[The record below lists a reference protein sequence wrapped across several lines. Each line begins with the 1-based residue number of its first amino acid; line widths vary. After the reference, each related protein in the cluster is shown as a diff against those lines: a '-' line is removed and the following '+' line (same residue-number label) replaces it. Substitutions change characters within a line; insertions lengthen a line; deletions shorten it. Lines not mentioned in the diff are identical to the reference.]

1 MGKDAK
7 MQEKED
13 CCRKPHNMM
22 NKKKIIV
29 STLLFVL
36 LLAGIHVTWLMTLEA
51 SQHVKVANGVADLRG
66 MELDNKHTVYLDGQ
80 WEFYPDAFISNENEL
95 RQFQG
100 QSSYVQVPGDWR
112 EGWRRHKSNS
122 YGYGTYRLRVLVDQP
137 INQPYHFWIRE
148 IQAANVF
155 LINGQINAK
164 SGVVSTNAES
174 YRPVQSSF
182 TTSYEVEAEDQGVIE
197 VLLQVSNFDNPYKGG
212 IARSIRFGTQAAVE
226 FQRWYSIGFQLV
238 TFIILML
245 HGLYA
250 VILYCFNPREK
261 TFIIFGLLMTMTG
274 TLVIADNDSILL
286 LWLPINY
293 TWALRI
299 KILAYLWHACFMMI
313 MGRNFSGFTRR
324 GKLFYG
330 YTGFLV
336 LFTVF
341 VLVAPA
347 PFVFFTTT
355 YRIFSVLYLFP
366 IIWLSSLIMQM
377 VYQNRREAYILLL
390 AAVSVMSGITWSVFI
405 YNGTK
410 NMIYYPIN
418 IIASIVGFSAYW
430 FKMYFRN
437 AEENA
442 KLNDQLREA
451 DEKKDL
457 FLANTSHELRTPLHG
472 VINIAQSVV
481 TREKELMDEK
491 SRADMELLITIS
503 RRMSHTINDLL
514 DLAQLREGK
523 VILYCTPLHVQSVAS
538 GVLDM
543 LRFMMEGKPIQLVMA
558 IPETFPPV
566 IADEKR
572 LVQVLS
578 NLVHN
583 AIKFT
588 DEGSITISAEV
599 REGLACIS
607 VADTGIGMNK
617 ELQERAFHAYEQG
630 AADTNTSAG
639 GIGLGLRICEQM
651 VQLHGGRLEVESEL
665 GKGSVF
671 SFTLHLAE
679 PDTILLVQEENP
691 IEALVSAKAA
701 RDVSMI
707 SDELH
712 VVQQQT
718 ASALYKPMILIVD
731 DDRVNLK
738 ILGDIL
744 STDRYEVVRATS
756 GKEALSKLDTAK
768 WDLIITDVMMPHM
781 SGYELTRLI
790 RERFTILEL
799 PILLLT
805 ARSNAEDVHSGFL
818 AGANDY
824 VTKPVDAMELRS
836 RVQALTELKQ
846 AVNERLRM
854 EAAYLQAQ
862 IQPHFLFNTLNTIT
876 ALSDFDTNKM
886 NDLIEA
892 FSSYLRISFDFLNSS
907 KLVPIEHELDLV
919 RSYLFIEYARFEDR
933 LNVIWE
939 LEQHIRVM
947 IPPLTIQP
955 LVENAI
961 RHGVLSRA
969 RGGTVWIRITQDER
983 YVHVEIRDDGV
994 GMDAHRVDTLL
1005 EFHGIEKRGI
1015 GLLNTDRRLKQL
1027 YGAGLVIRSKVNEG
1041 TSVSFAMTKL

>member
-1 MGKDAK
+1 MRRGARSSSPFLVNIKMGKDAK

-410 NMIYYPIN
+410 I
-418 IIASIVGFSAYW
+418 
-430 FKMYFRN
+430 
-437 AEENA
+437 
-442 KLNDQLREA
+442 
-451 DEKKDL
+451 
-457 FLANTSHELRTPLHG
+457 
-472 VINIAQSVV
+472 
-481 TREKELMDEK
+481 
-491 SRADMELLITIS
+491 
-503 RRMSHTINDLL
+503 
-514 DLAQLREGK
+514 
-523 VILYCTPLHVQSVAS
+523 
-538 GVLDM
+538 
-543 LRFMMEGKPIQLVMA
+543 
-558 IPETFPPV
+558 
-566 IADEKR
+566 
-572 LVQVLS
+572 
-578 NLVHN
+578 
-583 AIKFT
+583 
-588 DEGSITISAEV
+588 
-599 REGLACIS
+599 
-607 VADTGIGMNK
+607 
-617 ELQERAFHAYEQG
+617 
-630 AADTNTSAG
+630 
-639 GIGLGLRICEQM
+639 
-651 VQLHGGRLEVESEL
+651 
-665 GKGSVF
+665 
-671 SFTLHLAE
+671 
-679 PDTILLVQEENP
+679 
-691 IEALVSAKAA
+691 
-701 RDVSMI
+701 
-707 SDELH
+707 
-712 VVQQQT
+712 
-718 ASALYKPMILIVD
+718 
-731 DDRVNLK
+731 
-738 ILGDIL
+738 
-744 STDRYEVVRATS
+744 
-756 GKEALSKLDTAK
+756 
-768 WDLIITDVMMPHM
+768 
-781 SGYELTRLI
+781 
-790 RERFTILEL
+790 
-799 PILLLT
+799 
-805 ARSNAEDVHSGFL
+805 
-818 AGANDY
+818 
-824 VTKPVDAMELRS
+824 
-836 RVQALTELKQ
+836 
-846 AVNERLRM
+846 
-854 EAAYLQAQ
+854 
-862 IQPHFLFNTLNTIT
+862 
-876 ALSDFDTNKM
+876 
-886 NDLIEA
+886 
-892 FSSYLRISFDFLNSS
+892 
-907 KLVPIEHELDLV
+907 
-919 RSYLFIEYARFEDR
+919 
-933 LNVIWE
+933 
-939 LEQHIRVM
+939 
-947 IPPLTIQP
+947 
-955 LVENAI
+955 
-961 RHGVLSRA
+961 
-969 RGGTVWIRITQDER
+969 
-983 YVHVEIRDDGV
+983 
-994 GMDAHRVDTLL
+994 
-1005 EFHGIEKRGI
+1005 
-1015 GLLNTDRRLKQL
+1015 
-1027 YGAGLVIRSKVNEG
+1027 
-1041 TSVSFAMTKL
+1041 